1 MANVNAPFGFNPVR
15 YLSGQPYNGACNVY
29 SVASGYG
36 TAIYIGDPVVDIGTS
51 TSWADGTVTKDVQL
65 AATTDVITGIV
76 IGVIP
81 DTRDSTIYRAA
92 STSRRLL
99 VADDPN
105 LLFEIQEGTGGT
117 ALTAAD
123 LGLNVSFAAGTPS
136 TVTGKSG
143 ATVDNSTEADHQ
155 HARSEALQRFEQAQQ
170 RNRRFLH
177 LARSPQPSP
186 LRRPARWR
194 VTRRNHDNGWRNHHW
209 Q

>member
-15 YLSGQPYNGACNVY
+15 YLTGQPYNGACNVY
-29 SVASGYG
+29 M
-36 TAIYIGDPVVDIGTS
+36 TIGGIRLRHRHLHRRSCRRYRHFHLLP
-51 TSWADGTVTKDVQL
+51 DGTVTKDVQL

-143 ATVDNSTEADHQ
+143 CD
-155 HARSEALQRFEQAQQ
+155 R
-170 RNRRFLH
+170 
-177 LARSPQPSP
+177 
-186 LRRPARWR
+186 
-194 VTRRNHDNGWRNHHW
+194 
-209 Q
+209 